1 LWDSFEL
8 IQTIDA
14 HDAEITELSFAWVAN
29 QLILASA
36 SRDRLIHIFGIH
48 QNGAKYEF
56 DLLQTL
62 DDHTSTL
69 TSMLFIDQG
78 TKLVS
83 CGADKAVIFRALQ
96 NVRTS

>member
-1 LWDSFEL
+1 LWDTFEL

-36 SRDRLIHIFGIH
+36 SRDRLIHIFGI
-48 QNGAKYEF
+48 YPTETDFEF
-56 DLLQTL
+56 ELLQTL

-83 CGADKAVIFRALQ
+83 CGADKAVIFRSLQ
-96 NVRTS
+96 NVA